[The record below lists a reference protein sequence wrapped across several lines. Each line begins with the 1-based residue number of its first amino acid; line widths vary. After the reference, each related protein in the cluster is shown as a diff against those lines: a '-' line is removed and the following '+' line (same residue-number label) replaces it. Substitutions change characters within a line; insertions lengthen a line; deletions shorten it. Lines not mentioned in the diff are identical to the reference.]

1 MESVFQECILEATG
15 EGRTVLLSSHILAE
29 VEKLCDRVTIIRQ
42 GRTVQTGTL
51 DEMRHL
57 TRTSIAVATD
67 RSITGLDTIDG
78 VHDVSYDDGQV
89 RFDVDAGALDGT
101 IRHLSSFGIRSLV
114 SQPPTLEE
122 LFLRHYGDE
131 LDAANGRQRSS
142 GAMTGVAIDAL
153 SRAPAVQTSY
163 DDLSPPRR
171 SPALA
176 GCCGWCFAATG
187 SGSQCGCSVSSV
199 SCRCRRRASLRST
212 RRRSDLEGY
221 ARTVRGNSAL
231 IIQAGPGY
239 GLDDPTLGAVVMNE
253 TSLWLFIAA
262 AVMSVFM
269 VVRHTRTEE
278 EAERAELVR
287 AAPVGRHAALASA
300 MIGTLVVNTAIAAGN
315 VVALLAFGLPTVGSL
330 AFGASM
336 VGVGMVFAGVAAVT
350 AQVASSS
357 RAALAAGGLAVG
369 VAFVLRAIGDVG
381 NGCCRG
387 RRRSVGHSRF
397 VAYADERWW
406 VLVLPVTATLVLVV
420 AARALQDHRDYGSGL
435 MAQRGGRPEA
445 TAQLSTALGL
455 AIRLQRGS
463 LVGWAI
469 GLGALAFFYGLV
481 ADQAEQMIE
490 DNPDMADFF
499 AQLGVA
505 SVTDAFLSTAM
516 LIMTLFATGFTVSSV
531 LRLRSEEVSGRVDP
545 VLATPVGRRRWAWS
559 HLVVA
564 LVGTVVLAF
573 VCGVAMGAGAALVL
587 GETAGSAN

>member
-1 MESVFQECILEATG
+1 
-15 EGRTVLLSSHILAE
+15 
-29 VEKLCDRVTIIRQ
+29 
-42 GRTVQTGTL
+42 
-51 DEMRHL
+51 
-57 TRTSIAVATD
+57 
-67 RSITGLDTIDG
+67 
-78 VHDVSYDDGQV
+78 
-89 RFDVDAGALDGT
+89 
-101 IRHLSSFGIRSLV
+101 
-114 SQPPTLEE
+114 
-122 LFLRHYGDE
+122 
-131 LDAANGRQRSS
+131 
-142 GAMTGVAIDAL
+142 MTGVAIDAM
-153 SRAPAVQTSY
+153 SSATSVRTSH
-163 DDLSPPRR
+163 DELPPH
-171 SPALA
+171 SS
-176 GCCGWCFAATG
+176 FTG
-187 SGSQCGCSVSSV
+187 
-199 SCRCRRRASLRST
+199 T
-212 RRRSDLEGY
+212 RRLLWLVLRRDRFRIAMWMFGLVGLMAVSASSIVALYTTPQQLEGY

-239 GLDDPTLGAVVMNE
+239 GLDNPTVAAVVMNE

-300 MIGTLVVNTAIAAGN
+300 MIGTLVVNTAIAAGH
-315 VVALLAFGLPTVGSL
+315 VVVLLAFGLPTIGSL

-336 VGVGMVFAGVAAVT
+336 VGVGMVFAGVAAVA
-350 AQVASSS
+350 AQVASGS

-381 NGCCRG
+381 NGLL
-387 RRRSVGHSRF
+387 SWASPVGWAQSIR
-397 VAYADERWW
+397 AYADERWW

-435 MAQRGGRPEA
+435 VAQRGGRPEA

-455 AIRLQRGS
+455 AVRLQRGS

-481 ADQAEQMIE
+481 ADQAEQIIE

-559 HLVVA
+559 HLLVA
-564 LVGTVVLAF
+564 LAGTVVLAF
-573 VCGVAMGAGAALVL
+573 VCGASMGAGAALVL
-587 GETAGSAN
+587 GETSRIGDLTAAGLVMVPAMWLLAGATLLIYGLLPRWSFGAWALVAWVFVAAMFGSLLDLPQWLLNLSPFQHVPALPAASMSWPPVVVLTAIAAALIAAGLAALDRRDMA